1 MVISDGIVVGA
12 SVGGRWRRRRCSW
25 GQGGHGGC
33 CSQTTPQLRVV
44 AAAVVDAWAGVV
56 VICDVVNDAG
66 GDEQCRSLLRG
77 VKGIG

>member
-12 SVGGRWRRRRCSW
+12 SVGGRWWRRRCSW
-25 GQGGHGGC
+25 GRGGHGSR
-33 CSQTTPQLRVV
+33 CSQTTPKLRVV

-56 VICDVVNDAG
+56 VTCDVVDDAG
-66 GDEQCRSLLRG
+66 GDEQCRSLLQG